1 MRRALLFALPVLF
14 VGTGCSKESPSREE
28 SIRKAVAV
36 LWSRQATDGGW
47 HSAKYGL
54 LKSGQSLTPFVL
66 NTLLDAPG
74 EIPVENVDR
83 ALAFLRRHTD
93 RDGAVGRMDPVSED
107 YPNYATAL
115 SVLAI
120 YKAKRP
126 GYREQAAPLVEC
138 LRRQQFAD
146 DRGYHRDAPVYG
158 GWGMGGDLHTSPHT
172 GHVDLSMTRYVL
184 QALAAAGVA
193 AGDPAFERAQVFLG
207 RCQNGDAG
215 GDGGFFFSPVI
226 LDANKAGED
235 GSRFRSYGTTTADG
249 LLGLIASGVPV
260 SDTRVQ
266 AAAKWL
272 RDHRSA
278 TGAPGFVD
286 QAHARWTGGLRFY
299 YAAASVEAGRRV
311 GSVSDAELVADL
323 IKTQRG
329 DGLWVNPDSLVK
341 EDDPLIATP
350 FAVAALLGR

>member
-1 MRRALLFALPVLF
+1 MRGTLHFLLLPVLWL
-14 VGTGCSKESPSREE
+14 GTGCTPWSTTVPPPQ
-28 SIRKAVAV
+28 KAAAA
-36 LWSRQATDGGW
+36 LWRLQANDGGW
-47 HSAKYGL
+47 HSTRYGL

-74 EIPVENVDR
+74 EIPTSDVDR
-83 ALAFLRRHTD
+83 ALAFLKSHTD
-93 RDGAVGRMDPVSED
+93 KDGAVGRMDSTAED

-126 GYREQAAPLVEC
+126 GYQEQAAPLAAC
-138 LRRQQFAD
+138 LRRQQFAE
-146 DRGYHRDAPVYG
+146 DRGYRRDAPVYG
-158 GWGMGGDLHTSPHT
+158 GWGMGGDLHSAPHT

-184 QALAAAGVA
+184 QALSAAGIT

-207 RCQNGDAG
+207 RCQNADT
-215 GDGGFFFSPVI
+215 DGGFFFSPVI
-226 LDANKAGED
+226 LDANKAGGE

-249 LLGLIASGVPV
+249 LLALLAAGVPA
-260 SDTRVQ
+260 SDTRVR

-272 RDHRSA
+272 REHHSS

-299 YAAASVEAGRRV
+299 YAAAGAQAGRRL
-311 GSVSDAELVADL
+311 GLPQDTGLAADL
-323 IKTQRG
+323 IKTQRP
-329 DGLWVNPDSLVK
+329 DGLWANADSLVK

-350 FAVAALLGR
+350 FALAALLAK